1 MIREI
6 SFKFDNSKLNGFFVG
21 PQAKFLADYFLK
33 SSVIFIRSG
42 LGVLL
47 ECLLM
52 FMMLI
57 TTFSLFCYFFYD
69 PFFRTHSSYGCQ
81 RDLFKN
87 IN

>member
-1 MIREI
+1 MD
-6 SFKFDNSKLNGFFVG
+6 SLLGLKQKC
-21 PQAKFLADYFLK
+21 LADYFRK

-52 FMMLI
+52 FMMLM

-69 PFFRTHSSYGCQ
+69 PFFRIHSSYGCQ
-81 RDLFKN
+81 RDLLKTE
-87 IN
+87 IRLCHILP

>member
-1 MIREI
+1 MD
-6 SFKFDNSKLNGFFVG
+6 SLLGLKQKC
-21 PQAKFLADYFLK
+21 LADYFRK

-52 FMMLI
+52 FMMLM

-69 PFFRTHSSYGCQ
+69 PFFRSILHMAAKEI
-81 RDLFKN
+81 F
-87 IN
+87 